1 MSTNLKPETSVMV
14 GLGVAAGVA
23 AIYSNALPTIA
34 DLRVGQQ
41 GDRDAASAER
51 GAAWAAA
58 ALVVG
63 ISAITGD
70 YTVLTIG
77 GGTWL
82 FMTWLHKHA
91 NEVDPRT
98 GKASMSGG
106 EPDMY
111 APDADDMPEAA

>member
-1 MSTNLKPETSVMV
+1 MSLKPETSVMV
-14 GLGVAAGVA
+14 GLGLAAGVA

-41 GDRDAASAER
+41 GDRDAASAEK
-51 GAAWAAA
+51 GAAWTAA
-58 ALVVG
+58 ALVGGV
-63 ISAITGD
+63 AYITQDGS
-70 YTVLTIG
+70 VLVIG
-77 GGTWL
+77 GVTWL

-106 EPDMY
+106 EPEMY
-111 APDADDMPEAA
+111 VPDEGDAYAEAAA